1 MFYQI
6 NGIKP
11 VVDTSSFVHPQA
23 IVIGQVIIGK
33 NCYIGPGAVLRGDWG
48 AIEIEEGCNVQE
60 NCIIHMFPGL
70 TVKLLAGA
78 HIGHG
83 AVIHGAVIGRNCLV
97 GINSVIMDHVV
108 LGDESI
114 LGALTMVKEGEQIAP
129 RSLVVGNPG
138 KVIRSVTE
146 EMLRWK
152 TEGTTLY
159 QSLPKQCFDELKKCN
174 PLRKPRPQQP
184 LRKPAYLSWK
194 KKKGS

>member
-1 MFYQI
+1 MYYKA
-6 NGIKP
+6 NGIRP
-11 VVDTSSFVHPQA
+11 VVDVSSYVHPQA
-23 IVIGQVIIGK
+23 IVIGQVTIGK

-60 NCIIHMFPGL
+60 NCVVHMFPGL
-70 TVKLLAGA
+70 TVKLMTGA

-83 AVIHGAVIGRNCLV
+83 AVIHGAIIGRNCLV

-114 LGALTMVKEGEQIAP
+114 VGALTLIKEGEQIAP

-138 KVIRSVTE
+138 KVIKEVTE

-152 TEGTTLY
+152 TEGTALY
-159 QSLPKQCFDELKKCN
+159 QALPQQCVDELKKCT
-174 PLRKPRPQQP
+174 PLRKPVQQTP
-184 LRKPAYLSWK
+184 LRKPIYLSWK
-194 KKKGS
+194 KKRKS

>member
-1 MFYQI
+1 MYYQA
-6 NGIKP
+6 NGIRP
-11 VVDTSSFVHPQA
+11 IVDASSYVHPQA
-23 IVIGQVIIGK
+23 VVIGQVTIGR

-48 AIEIEEGCNVQE
+48 AIEIEDGCNVQE
-60 NCIIHMFPGL
+60 NCVVHMFPGL

-114 LGALTMVKEGEQIAP
+114 VGGLTFIKEGEQIAP
-129 RSLVVGNPG
+129 RSVVVGNPG
-138 KVIRSVTE
+138 KVIKTVTD

-159 QSLPKQCFDELKKCN
+159 QELPRHCFDELKKCTPLRRPRQQT
-174 PLRKPRPQQP
+174 PLRKPE
-184 LRKPAYLSWK
+184 YVSWK
-194 KKKGS
+194 KKQKK